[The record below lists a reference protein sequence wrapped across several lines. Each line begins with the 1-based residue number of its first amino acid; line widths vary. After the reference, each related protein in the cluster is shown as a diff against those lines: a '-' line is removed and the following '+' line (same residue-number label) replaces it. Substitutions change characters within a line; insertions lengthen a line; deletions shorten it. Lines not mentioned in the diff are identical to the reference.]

1 VLKVAAV
8 NHALRNLNWTLNAL
22 LALVLSMVAVIIYW
36 AFEPD
41 PLTVNYAKGYTSWSL
56 CSERRY
62 SLVRD
67 VQSRKDLTVNIKEY
81 WWDIDGM
88 QDVGGKM
95 HEYPHKPL
103 TTYTLSAGTDR
114 VFDFPKY
121 VPKDL
126 PVGRYRYRPHAEYQ
140 INPIK
145 TIRRDLPVQYV
156 NVVCDYDPQKHGVME

>member
-1 VLKVAAV
+1 MAAV

-41 PLTVNYAKGYTSWSL
+41 PLTVNYAKGYTNWSL
-56 CSERRY
+56 CENREY

-67 VQSRKDLTVNIKEY
+67 VQSSKDLTVNVKEY
-81 WWDIDGM
+81 WWNMDGM
-88 QDVGGKM
+88 DDVNGKM
-95 HEYPHKPL
+95 NEYPHKPL
-103 TTYTLSAGTDR
+103 SVYTLSAGTDR
-114 VFDFPKY
+114 VFDFPKS
-121 VPKDL
+121 VPAKL
-126 PVGRYRYRPHAEYQ
+126 KVGRYRYRPHAEYQ

-156 NVVCDYDPQKHGVME
+156 NVVCDYDEKKHGVME